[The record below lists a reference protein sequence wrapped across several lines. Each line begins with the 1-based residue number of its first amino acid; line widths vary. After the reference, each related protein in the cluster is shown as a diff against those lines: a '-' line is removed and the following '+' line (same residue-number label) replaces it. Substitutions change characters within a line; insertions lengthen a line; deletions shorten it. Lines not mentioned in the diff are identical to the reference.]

1 MRIINKVSDIDD
13 LNATQIKALCKELFI
28 VQATLKKFVGKG
40 DLTKYICDAN
50 QSPDCVTNQCYRSL
64 AVV

>member
-1 MRIINKVSDIDD
+1 MVINSTVDIDA

-40 DLTKYICDAN
+40 DMTKYICKAN
-50 QSPDCVTNQCYRSL
+50 TEPDCVTNQCYRSL
-64 AVV
+64 AV